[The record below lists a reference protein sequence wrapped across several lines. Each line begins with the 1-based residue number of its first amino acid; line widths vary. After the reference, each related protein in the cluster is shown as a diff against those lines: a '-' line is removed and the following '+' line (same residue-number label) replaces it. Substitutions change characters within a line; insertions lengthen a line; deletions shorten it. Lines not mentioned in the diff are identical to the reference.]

1 MNALDELKGARLY
14 LDSNVFIY
22 AFEAQ
27 PGPLRQSIGQ
37 LLRWIY
43 GGGSSAGTSLIAR
56 AEVLVRPLR
65 LRQAELADRYRGLLS
80 GDAPI
85 AIFALDRPIMDGA
98 AELRADYPALK
109 LPDALHMASALRA
122 DCDFFVTGDQR
133 LSVLAARIP
142 ILTLDQLPTGV
153 AT

>member
-43 GGGSSAGTSLIAR
+43 GGGSSAGT
-56 AEVLVRPLR
+56 R

-133 LSVLAARIP
+133 LSMLAARIP
-142 ILTLDQLPTGV
+142 VLTLDQLPTSV
-153 AT
+153 A